1 MTTENKSLLDELK
14 QLDMSM
20 DEFEKLQQMGISLD
34 DIKHLH
40 TTVLWNTIQRK
51 LKQRQ
56 RQSNIKYLLGVLTR
70 LANEKMRPSSN
81 DKITNPLATDTRV
94 HPAYSDVAGKRALYN
109 TAVEI
114 QELAYTDSGAT
125 VPLGAIGAEFND
137 VEYIGGLW
145 RVQKVFPYEITDV
158 RGRQFV
164 LLKKLPHTEKTR
176 FEFYSAAGVIWGAN
190 GASANINKP
199 DWIVAKYETPHGTYM
214 AYGQTIEQ
222 ARAFLGIKMYDEYQ
236 DLIHSAAFADGN
248 HK

>member
-1 MTTENKSLLDELK
+1 
-14 QLDMSM
+14 MSGVIM
-20 DEFEKLQQMGISLD
+20 EAIRKKLQMRHDNAARLYD
-34 DIKHLH
+34 MLMLIKAKKFAG
-40 TTVLWNTIQRK
+40 T
-51 LKQRQ
+51 
-56 RQSNIKYLLGVLTR
+56 
-70 LANEKMRPSSN
+70 PD
-81 DKITNPLATDTRV
+81 DKITNPLATDVRV
-94 HPAYSDVAGKRALYN
+94 KPAYSDVAGKRALYN

-199 DWIVAKYETPHGTYM
+199 DWIVAKYETPHGIYM

-222 ARAFLGIKMYDEYQ
+222 ALGIKMYDEYQ
-236 DLIHSAAFADGN
+236 DLIHSAAFAGGN

>member
-14 QLDMSM
+14 QLDLSLY
-20 DEFEKLQQMGISLD
+20 EFEKLQQMGISLD
-34 DIKHLH
+34 DVKHLH

-56 RQSNIKYLLGVLTR
+56 KQSNIKYLLGVLTR

-81 DKITNPLATDTRV
+81 DKITNPLAIDTRV

-109 TAVEI
+109 AAVES
-114 QELAYTDSGAT
+114 QKFAYTDLGAT

-137 VEYIGGLW
+137 VEFIGGLW
-145 RVQKVFPYEITDV
+145 RIQQSFPYEITDV

-164 LLKKLPHTEKTR
+164 LLKKLPHSEKTK

-199 DWIVAKYETPHGTYM
+199 DWIVAKYETPHGIYM

-236 DLIHSAAFADGN
+236 DLIHAAAFAGGN

>member
-1 MTTENKSLLDELK
+1 
-14 QLDMSM
+14 MSGVIM
-20 DEFEKLQQMGISLD
+20 EAIRKKLQMRHDNAARLYD
-34 DIKHLH
+34 MLMLIKAKKFAG
-40 TTVLWNTIQRK
+40 T
-51 LKQRQ
+51 
-56 RQSNIKYLLGVLTR
+56 
-70 LANEKMRPSSN
+70 PD
-81 DKITNPLATDTRV
+81 DKITNPLAIDTRV

-109 TAVEI
+109 AAVES
-114 QELAYTDSGAT
+114 EEFAYTDSGAT

-176 FEFYSAAGVIWGAN
+176 FEFYSAAGVIWCAN

-199 DWIVAKYETPHGTYM
+199 DWIVAKYETPHGIYM

-222 ARAFLGIKMYDEYQ
+222 ALGIKMYDEYQ
-236 DLIHSAAFADGN
+236 DLIHSAAFAGGN